1 VRLRRSLLLEGGP
14 PVVAVRA
21 PHATLSLETA
31 RSKPERARG
40 LMGRRVLAAH
50 HGMLFVFARDAV
62 QYFWMKGTLVPLD
75 MVFVSGKG
83 VVTSVAAHVP
93 VPSPGAPDTRLPRRQ
108 GRGRYVIELPA
119 GEAARDGVRFG
130 VNLRIP
136 PFP

>member
-1 VRLRRSLLLEGGP
+1 MSIVPP

-21 PHATLSLETA
+21 PYATLLLETA
-31 RSKPERARG
+31 RSAAERERG

-50 HGMLFVFARDAV
+50 HGMLFVFEREAT
-62 QYFWMKGTLVPLD
+62 QYFWMKNTLVPLD
-75 MVFVSGKG
+75 MLFVSRRG
-83 VVTSVAAHVP
+83 VVTSVAARVP
-93 VPSPGAPDTRLPRRQ
+93 APSPGTPEARLPRRQ

-119 GEAARDGVRFG
+119 GEAARDGIRSG